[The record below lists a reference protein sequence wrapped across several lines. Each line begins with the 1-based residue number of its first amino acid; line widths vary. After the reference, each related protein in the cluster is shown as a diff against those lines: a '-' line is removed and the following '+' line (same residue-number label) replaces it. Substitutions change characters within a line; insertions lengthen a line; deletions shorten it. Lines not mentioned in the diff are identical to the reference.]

1 MRVRKLGWTDLHLS
15 VIGLGTWAMG
25 GSDWQFGW
33 GPQDD
38 ESSIATIHKALD
50 LGVNWIDTAPAY
62 GLGHSEE
69 VIGKAIQGMREK
81 PILATKCTR
90 VWGEDRILYGSL
102 KRESILREAE
112 DSLRRLGVEC
122 IDLYQIHWPNPVED
136 LEESW
141 RALETLIESGKI
153 RYAGVSNLSVK
164 QMQTLHSLHPIAS
177 LQPPY
182 SILKRGIESEILPY
196 CGEQQIGVIPYSPLQ
211 KGLLTGKVTP
221 DWVSDLPE
229 DDHRHAD
236 PDFNPPRLSRNMRIA
251 AGLAEIARE
260 SGHTVTQL
268 AIAWTLRRPEVSAS
282 IVGARKPSQI
292 EGTAPAG
299 DWELSEAEIAAV
311 ERLLAEA

>member
-1 MRVRKLGWTDLHLS
+1 MRTRKLGWTDLALS
-15 VIGLGTWAMG
+15 AIGLGTWAMG
-25 GSDWQFGW
+25 GSEWQFGW
-33 GPQDD
+33 GPQED
-38 ESSIATIHKALD
+38 EISIATIHRALD

-69 VIGKAIQGMREK
+69 IIGKAIRGIQEK

-90 VWGEDRILYGSL
+90 VWGEDRILSGSL

-122 IDLYQIHWPNPVED
+122 IDLYQIHWPDPEED
-136 LEESW
+136 LEEGW
-141 RALETLIESGKI
+141 RALESLVQDGKI
-153 RYAGVSNLSVK
+153 RYAGASNFSVR
-164 QMQTLHSLHPIAS
+164 QMQTVQAIHPIAS

-182 SILKRGIESEILPY
+182 SMLRRGIEDEILPY

-221 DWVSDLPE
+221 DWVADLPD
-229 DDHRHAD
+229 DDHRHGD
-236 PDFNPPRLSRNMRIA
+236 PEFNPPRLARNMRIA

-260 SGHTVTQL
+260 SGHTATQL
-268 AIAWTLRRPEVSAS
+268 AIAWLLCRPEVTAP

-299 DWELSEAEIAAV
+299 DWELSDAEISAV
-311 ERLLAEA
+311 EKLLEDA

>member
-1 MRVRKLGWTDLHLS
+1 MRRRQLGWTDLQLS
-15 VIGLGTWAMG
+15 AIGLGTWAMG
-25 GSDWQFGW
+25 GTDWQFGW

-38 ESSIATIHKALD
+38 EISIATIHKALD

-69 VIGKAIQGMREK
+69 VIGKAIRGMQQK

-90 VWGEDRILYGSL
+90 VWDEDRIIYASL
-102 KRESILREAE
+102 KGKSILREAE
-112 DSLRRLGVEC
+112 ESLRRLGVET
-122 IDLYQIHWPNPVED
+122 IDLYQIHWPDPEED
-136 LEESW
+136 IEEAW
-141 RALETLIESGKI
+141 RALEVLIQRGKI
-153 RYAGVSNLSVK
+153 RYAGVSNFSVE
-164 QMQTLHSLHPIAS
+164 QMQSVQALHPIAS

-182 SILKRGIESEILPY
+182 SMLRRRVEDEILPY

-211 KGLLTGKVTP
+211 KGLLIGKVTP
-221 DWVSDLPE
+221 EWVAGLPE
-229 DDHRHAD
+229 GDHRHGD
-236 PDFNPPRLSRNMRIA
+236 PDFHQPRLARNMRIT

-260 SGHTVTQL
+260 SGHTAAQM
-268 AIAWTLRRPEVSAS
+268 AIAWLLRRAEVTAP

-311 ERLLAEA
+311 EKLLTEA